1 MPKVL
6 PAVFSYEGMKE
17 KWNED
22 NPDEPYTRRADLE
35 KGRYALDKWLI
46 RLDDEGKTISAI
58 GWKEHS
64 NHTVVGGLLA
74 TKRGEELQGNSGD
87 LIGTRQPQLPPNKP
101 LVSAFEHKGGDNERW
116 MTGGRS
122 KGWAFP
128 NDAKFQEYSQLI
140 PQEVLNDWLGRY
152 PDTMGIKPNNP
163 EDMAKGYYLDDIM
176 DDWFNVVKSERYSR
190 ALGEK
195 GYDVID
201 SRTGKRVNKTGLSKS
216 KADAMLEAIKR
227 GETDLTQYE
236 TKVKRKAKHS
246 NWKNILQRG
255 D

>member
-22 NPDEPYTRRADLE
+22 NPDDPYNRRADLE
-35 KGRYALDKWLI
+35 TGRYALDKWLI
-46 RLDDEGKTISAI
+46 RLDDEGKTIATI
-58 GWKEHS
+58 AWKEHP
-64 NHTVVGGLLA
+64 NHIVVGGLRA
-74 TKRGEELQGNSGD
+74 TKRGREIGGNSAD
-87 LIGTRQPQLPPNKP
+87 LDRTRQPQLPDKP
-101 LVSAFEHKGGDNERW
+101 LVSAFGIEEGDNEQW
-116 MTGGRS
+116 MASGRS

-140 PQEVLNDWLGRY
+140 PQEVLNDWLSKY
-152 PDTMGIKPNNP
+152 PDNMGIRPNNP

-201 SRTGKRVNKTGLSKS
+201 SRTGKRVNKTALSKS
-216 KADAMLEAIKR
+216 RADVMLEAIKR